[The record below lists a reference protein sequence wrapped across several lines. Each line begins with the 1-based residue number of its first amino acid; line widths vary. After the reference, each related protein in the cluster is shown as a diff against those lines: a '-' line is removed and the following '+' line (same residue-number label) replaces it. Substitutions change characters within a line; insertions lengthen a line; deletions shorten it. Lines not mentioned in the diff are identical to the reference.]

1 MRRRATA
8 GVTITTVSRHLWTS
22 RGLGRVLLDRQA
34 DRHAEIAQRRVIAL
48 HALPESEDRGAGGD
62 DRAVLARRRVLDER
76 VHLSDE
82 TLRLELHGIFVHG
95 GAHLRTSASHEGAT
109 AAAQSREQATG
120 ASLRRRVASPR
131 AGDPAQAVLELRDAA
146 RRGFQSV
153 QETFLFGTGRQRC
166 RRGLG
171 ARRVGDRRL
180 RSERDRGETEQHGQA
195 AHQDPLGVTRSH
207 GYNVTMSV
215 PATSRQTRTFEERAD
230 ALAHFFLRA
239 GEAPRLLAY
248 DDAVGCPLDQAL
260 AAIEWTSAVGI
271 LAQDDLIHA
280 ARLGAD
286 AAAAVVERK
295 DADQRVFIYFGPRMD
310 APPADPYEGTLLYDE
325 PGVRAY
331 IFAQRV
337 HAIAHFLRATHGL
350 GAVISMLGRRPPELR
365 HIRRWLQAVFAEPAA
380 ETGSTQMLAG
390 WFATGSA
397 GVVFLPRRA
406 DDPYTYCEVGL
417 EG

>member
-1 MRRRATA
+1 MT
-8 GVTITTVSRHLWTS
+8 
-22 RGLGRVLLDRQA
+22 
-34 DRHAEIAQRRVIAL
+34 
-48 HALPESEDRGAGGD
+48 
-62 DRAVLARRRVLDER
+62 
-76 VHLSDE
+76 
-82 TLRLELHGIFVHG
+82 
-95 GAHLRTSASHEGAT
+95 
-109 AAAQSREQATG
+109 
-120 ASLRRRVASPR
+120 
-131 AGDPAQAVLELRDAA
+131 
-146 RRGFQSV
+146 
-153 QETFLFGTGRQRC
+153 
-166 RRGLG
+166 
-171 ARRVGDRRL
+171 
-180 RSERDRGETEQHGQA
+180 
-195 AHQDPLGVTRSH
+195 
-207 GYNVTMSV
+207 V
-215 PATSRQTRTFEERAD
+215 PATSRQTRAFEDRAD

-239 GEAPRLLAY
+239 GEAPRLIAY

-380 ETGSTQMLAG
+380 ETGSTKCSPAG
-390 WFATGSA
+390 SRPGARAWCSYPAARTIPTPTARSAWRAEAGSSP
-397 GVVFLPRRA
+397 VLPHLQNLHKPA
-406 DDPYTYCEVGL
+406 SL
-417 EG
+417 LIHN